1 MTPEERA
8 SVCLRDLD
16 KCGPEHVRHLIIR
29 HIREAYE
36 DAARIANE
44 HKPPYPREELSQLG
58 RERFDACEAI
68 AASILARTSGET
80 KS

>member
-1 MTPEERA
+1 MTPEGKALALYVAGRI
-8 SVCLRDLD
+8 CRDD
-16 KCGPEHVRHLIIR
+16 IMEFAKA
-29 HIREAYE
+29 IRETYE